1 MSEAGPDI
9 TTSPAGGREDSAV
22 QVQIPS
28 DSDGPATA
36 AGGTQEDLPA
46 VLEAL
51 LVAADAPLGVEDVAT
66 SLPAADVAVREAFAH
81 LAADYERAR
90 RGFRLRETATGWRL
104 FAAPEHADT
113 VRRLVVDASPV
124 RLTQA
129 ALETLA
135 VVAYQQPVSRG
146 RVAAIRG
153 VNVDAVVRTLVTRGL
168 VTEVAQDESTGALL
182 YGTTLQFLEKL
193 GLRDLTELPPLV
205 DYLPEDE
212 AFRTIVDQVSTSE

>member
-1 MSEAGPDI
+1 
-9 TTSPAGGREDSAV
+9 
-22 QVQIPS
+22 
-28 DSDGPATA
+28 
-36 AGGTQEDLPA
+36 
-46 VLEAL
+46 
-51 LVAADAPLGVEDVAT
+51 
-66 SLPAADVAVREAFAH
+66 
-81 LAADYERAR
+81 
-90 RGFRLRETATGWRL
+90 
-104 FAAPEHADT
+104 
-113 VRRLVVDASPV
+113 
-124 RLTQA
+124 
-129 ALETLA
+129 
-135 VVAYQQPVSRG
+135 VSRG

>member
-1 MSEAGPDI
+1 VSDPGPDI
-9 TTSPAGGREDSAV
+9 TL
-22 QVQIPS
+22 
-28 DSDGPATA
+28 DSDGGEDPA
-36 AGGTQEDLPA
+36 AGASASPPVDGPPADLRG

-51 LVAADAPLGVEDVAT
+51 LVASDTPLEPDDVG
-66 SLPAADVAVREAFAH
+66 AALTVAAEEIRAV
-81 LAADYERAR
+81 LAGLAEEYQAQG

-104 FAAPEHADT
+104 FCAPEHHDT

-153 VNVDAVVRTLVTRGL
+153 VNVDAVIRTLVTRGL
-168 VTEVAQDESTGALL
+168 ITEVDQDESTGALL
-182 YGTTLQFLEKL
+182 YGTTAQFLEKV

-212 AFRTIVDQVSTSE
+212 AFRSIVEQVSTSE